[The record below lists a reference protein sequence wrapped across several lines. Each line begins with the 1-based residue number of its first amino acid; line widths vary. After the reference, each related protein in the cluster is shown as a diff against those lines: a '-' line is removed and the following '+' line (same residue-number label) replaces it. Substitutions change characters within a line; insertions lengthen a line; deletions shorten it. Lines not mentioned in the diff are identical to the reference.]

1 LMWRYIE
8 LVSGGTRIAQKDQL
22 IQRLQEKGLN
32 PESFKSHLQA
42 YDYGMPPHAGWGLGL
57 ERLTMILTGNK
68 NIREVTLYP
77 RDRVRL
83 TP

>member
-1 LMWRYIE
+1 MRRGL
-8 LVSGGTRIAQKDQL
+8 T
-22 IQRLQEKGLN
+22 LN
-32 PESFKSHLQA
+32 PSSTILQA
-42 YDYGMPPHAGWGLGL
+42 FDYGMPPHAGWAIGL
-57 ERLTMILTGNK
+57 ERLTMILTGKK